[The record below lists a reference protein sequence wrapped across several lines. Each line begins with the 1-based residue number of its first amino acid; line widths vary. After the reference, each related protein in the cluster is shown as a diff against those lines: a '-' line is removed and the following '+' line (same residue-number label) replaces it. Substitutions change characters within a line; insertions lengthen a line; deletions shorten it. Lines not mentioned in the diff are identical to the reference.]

1 MGKLVSKWPLMQLR
15 QLYIG
20 VRLNVCICLLIVS
33 TSDMHFCF
41 YAIYIKSW
49 PTTDALRGTMGC
61 TRILKTNNRRTGSAD
76 CVQIS

>member
-1 MGKLVSKWPLMQLR
+1 MATDAVAAIIYWSKVEWVHLSIMA
-15 QLYIG
+15 
-20 VRLNVCICLLIVS
+20 VS